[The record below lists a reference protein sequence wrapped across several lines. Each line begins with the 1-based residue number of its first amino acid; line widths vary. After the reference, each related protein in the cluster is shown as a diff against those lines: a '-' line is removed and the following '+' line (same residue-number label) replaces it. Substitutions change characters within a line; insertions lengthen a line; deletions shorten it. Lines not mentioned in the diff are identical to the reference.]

1 MQGSFRPS
9 AAGPARQCQ
18 EHPPQP
24 RPLGPALWREARRPR
39 LVFHPGLSSSSVARG
54 EVTWGV
60 TSEDQQCPCKPQG
73 SPPSR
78 ERVLSEWSHRSFFI
92 STGHTVP
99 PGHPGRFL
107 AKPVCPLDLQSG
119 AGPGS
124 PGGAAGPSCTA
135 PGQARR
141 PGRLAGCLQA
151 QTPPPRLRTHPE
163 NSWSGSPG
171 SCSSCPSER
180 AALATTMGP
189 DPLPSFSL
197 LSSEARR
204 P

>member
-1 MQGSFRPS
+1 MNGPIVPFSFPPGTLYLQGTLGVSWPNQF
-9 AAGPARQCQ
+9 A
-18 EHPPQP
+18 
-24 RPLGPALWREARRPR
+24 PLTSSREQ
-39 LVFHPGLSSSSVARG
+39 ARG
-54 EVTWGV
+54 
-60 TSEDQQCPCKPQG
+60 PQ
-73 SPPSR
+73 
-78 ERVLSEWSHRSFFI
+78 V
-92 STGHTVP
+92 
-99 PGHPGRFL
+99 
-107 AKPVCPLDLQSG
+107 A
-119 AGPGS
+119 
-124 PGGAAGPSCTA
+124 AAGPSCTA

-197 LSSEARR
+197 LSSEASR
-204 P
+204 PQPSLGYSSLYWPELELRCPSPGQLPALTEGSHQACAQAHGHPGARTGSRHLPHTPSRALQRPSRLRTDKVKLVS